1 MEEMTKRIAH
11 LGFIQAIIT
20 RMGTNSFLL
29 KGWSVTLVAA
39 MFALAVKDA
48 DKSFMLLAYF
58 PVFVFWWLDGFFLYT
73 EKLYRCLYEKVA
85 SGEISSDRFILDT
98 SIVRDDAP
106 NILSVLFSK
115 TLLTFHI
122 VVVGVV
128 LMAMYVLAM

>member
-1 MEEMTKRIAH
+1 MDEMTKRIAH

-39 MFALAVKDA
+39 MSALAVKDA

-58 PVFVFWWLDGFFLYT
+58 PVFVFWGLDGFFLYT
-73 EKLYRCLYEKVA
+73 EKLYRRLYEKVA
-85 SGEISSDRFILDT
+85 SGEISSDSFTLDA
-98 SIVRDDAP
+98 SIVKDDAP
-106 NILSVLFSK
+106 NILCVLFSK

-122 VVVGVV
+122 VIVGVV

>member
-85 SGEISSDRFILDT
+85 SGEISSDRFTLDT
-98 SIVRDDAP
+98 SIVRDVAP
-106 NILSVLFSK
+106 NILYVLFSK

-122 VVVGVV
+122 VIVGVV